1 MRKIAF
7 GLAIIACLTLIGC
20 GNGDA
25 DINAFTTD
33 FDKLTND
40 IVAKIKATPTAAG
53 IDEAQ
58 KMLDGKK
65 ADMKT
70 KLDGLKQLRGFQVSK
85 DSTKKLADSLKKD
98 LTTINSLKI
107 DYMDK
112 TLSDKDFSEKLNKLV
127 VDFNAISGV

>member
-7 GLAIIACLTLIGC
+7 GLISFVCLTLIGC
-20 GNGDA
+20 GNADA

-65 ADMKT
+65 SDMKT
-70 KLDGLKQLRGFQVSK
+70 KLDGLKQLRGFQKSK
-85 DSTKKLADSLKKD
+85 DSTKKLSDSLKKD
-98 LTTINSLKI
+98 LTTVNSLKI
-107 DYMDK
+107 EYMDK
-112 TLSDKDFSEKLNKLV
+112 TMSEKDFSEKLNKLV
-127 VDFNAISGV
+127 VDFNAIGGI

>member
-1 MRKIAF
+1 MRKIAI
-7 GLAIIACLTLIGC
+7 GLITIVCLTLIGC

-25 DINAFTTD
+25 DINAFTAD

-40 IVAKIKATPTAAG
+40 VVAKIKATPTAAG

-65 ADMKT
+65 AGIKT
-70 KLDGLKQLRGFQVSK
+70 KLDSLKQLRGYQVSK
-85 DSTKKLADSLKKD
+85 DSTKKLTDSLTKN

-112 TLSDKDFSEKLNKLV
+112 TMSDKDFSEKLNKLV
-127 VDFNAISGV
+127 VDFNAIGGV